1 MSQRLLLAVLL
12 AAVTSSGA
20 LAQNSAPFT
29 GFPGFSG
36 TPEEQNACRRD
47 VVRYCKNVP
56 PDEMLVLNCLRR
68 ERQRISQGCL
78 HVLET
83 HGQ

>member
-12 AAVTSSGA
+12 VAATSSA
-20 LAQNSAPFT
+20 TLAQNSSPFT

-56 PDEMLVLNCLRR
+56 QDEMLVLNCLRR
-68 ERQRISQGCL
+68 ERQRIGQGCR
-78 HVLET
+78 HVLES